1 MDNALKTVA
10 HKNKLQ
16 EWTERVQ
23 ECRSSGICVK
33 DWCKEHGIKVSTFYA
48 WQKKV
53 FNSLS
58 AELQLNSYNAAPV
71 FAEITQ
77 DLPVTA
83 ASANIAATLRAGNFS
98 IDIYDNASAT
108 FIETMIRGMK
118 SC

>member
-10 HKNKLQ
+10 HKTKLQ

-23 ECRSSGICVK
+23 ECRSSGIPVK
-33 DWCKEHGIKVSTFYA
+33 DWCKEHEIKVSTFYA

-58 AELQLNSYNAAPV
+58 AELQLNSYNATTI

-77 DLPVTA
+77 DLHVA
-83 ASANIAATLRAGNFS
+83 ADSANIAATLRAGDFS

-108 FIETMIRGMK
+108 FIENMFRGLK